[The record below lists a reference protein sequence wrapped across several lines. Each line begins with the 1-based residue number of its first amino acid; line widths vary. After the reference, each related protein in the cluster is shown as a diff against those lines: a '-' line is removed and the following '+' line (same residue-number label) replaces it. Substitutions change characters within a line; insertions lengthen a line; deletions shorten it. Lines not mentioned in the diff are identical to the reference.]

1 MAFISSEKSLP
12 RLAFT
17 PAEASVSSG
26 LSRTRIFRAIRD
38 KKLTARR
45 DGKATIN
52 EMDELARFLHSLP
65 AHGRQP
71 SAEVRDNAA

>member
-1 MAFISSEKSLP
+1 MASFLSSEKSLP

-26 LSRTRIFRAIRD
+26 LSRTRIFQAIRD
-38 KKLTARR
+38 KKLTARK
-45 DGKATIN
+45 DGKATMI
-52 EMDELARFLHSLP
+52 EAEELVRWIRSLP

-71 SAEVRDNAA
+71 EAGHAA